1 MLVPAGELTQHLGI
15 ARVSL
20 VSASAPLAIVDTPLA
35 G

>member
-1 MLVPAGELTQHLGI
+1 MLVPAGELREYLGV

-20 VSASAPLAIVDTPLA
+20 VSALAPLAIVDSPLA